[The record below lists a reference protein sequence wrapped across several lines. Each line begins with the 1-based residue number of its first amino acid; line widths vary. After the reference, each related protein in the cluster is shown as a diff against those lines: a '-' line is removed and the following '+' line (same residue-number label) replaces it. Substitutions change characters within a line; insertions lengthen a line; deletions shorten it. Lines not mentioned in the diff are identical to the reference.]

1 MSKGVLVAHNKLE
14 ANLQDQRGQGGHGAI
29 PLSAG
34 MLLVTL
40 GRRLWR
46 HRHEPMYT
54 MKSIVANNGGIGT
67 VSEDMILGALSLVIW
82 TMTLVTT
89 VKYVVIAMEGR
100 QPQRRRHLRPVQPRT
115 QGGTMLILPAM
126 IGGAALLADGIL
138 TPAVTVTT
146 AIEGLRTIDGAMR
159 CWATARP
166 TSSSSP
172 SSLSAAY
179 LPCSA
184 PAPRQSASSSA
195 RS

>member
-40 GRRLWR
+40 GVVYGDIGTS
-46 HRHEPMYT
+46 PMYT

-89 VKYVVIAMEGR
+89 VKYVVIAMKADNHNEGGIPFEVR
-100 QPQRRRHLRPVQPRT
+100 LEQPNKETVAA
-115 QGGTMLILPAM
+115 MLEAERIAKDPSVKGYNDLDE
-126 IGGAALLADGIL
+126 LFADL
-138 TPAVTVTT
+138 K
-146 AIEGLRTIDGAMR
+146 R
-159 CWATARP
+159 
-166 TSSSSP
+166 
-172 SSLSAAY
+172 
-179 LPCSA
+179 
-184 PAPRQSASSSA
+184 
-195 RS
+195 